1 MAQEKIYQQNQLGVT
16 NTTIK
21 RSKVTNLIINS
32 LLIAIVMLTTQFIQ
46 IKLPGSSG
54 GGLVHL
60 GNVMVFAIAIVFG
73 GKRAAIA
80 AAVGMTFFDLLSPLY
95 IVYAP
100 ITFIGKGLMAYIAGY
115 IAYTNGKM
123 GMSLPYNLLGIIFG
137 GTAMIATYYIG
148 EIFLLGNI
156 LTPLANVPGNI
167 TQIILGCILGVPLA
181 FALKKVPYFKNF

>member
-1 MAQEKIYQQNQLGVT
+1 MAQEKIYQQNQSGVT

-21 RSKVTNLIINS
+21 RSKATNLIINS

-95 IVYAP
+95 I
-100 ITFIGKGLMAYIAGY
+100 
-115 IAYTNGKM
+115 
-123 GMSLPYNLLGIIFG
+123 
-137 GTAMIATYYIG
+137 
-148 EIFLLGNI
+148 
-156 LTPLANVPGNI
+156 
-167 TQIILGCILGVPLA
+167 
-181 FALKKVPYFKNF
+181 